1 MRIGKVKAD
10 KVLGNLGRIKN
21 IKILEDWSFI
31 CAGELL
37 NISRNIVPFDTGD
50 LAKSGGVKQTK
61 NGHLTFYGNDQTRYA
76 KKQHEINYRHKNGR
90 QWKYLEQPLY
100 QNISKW
106 KKFQKELFLKNIKDS
121 IK

>member
-1 MRIGKVKAD
+1 MKIKANKVIS
-10 KVLGNLGRIKN
+10 NLNRIKN

-50 LAKSGGVKQTK
+50 LTKSGGVNKTK
-61 NGHLTFYGNDQTRYA
+61 KGHLTFYGNDQTQYA
-76 KKQHEINYRHKNGR
+76 MKQHEINYRHRNGR
-90 QWKYLEQPLY
+90 KWKYLEHPLF
-100 QNISKW
+100 QNIKLW
-106 KKFQKELFLKNIKDS
+106 KKWQKDLFFKNIKNS